1 MGTGIPLPL
10 GKCDFPDYE
19 VLYLPQYFSSS
30 CYFRKFHFFSCN
42 SLFVPHSDQGENEST
57 EGCCAQPLDQRG

>member
-1 MGTGIPLPL
+1 MGIPLPP

-30 CYFRKFHFFSCN
+30 CYFTLGNSIFSAVTLHLYLTQTRVRMKALRVVLP
-42 SLFVPHSDQGENEST
+42 SP
-57 EGCCAQPLDQRG
+57 